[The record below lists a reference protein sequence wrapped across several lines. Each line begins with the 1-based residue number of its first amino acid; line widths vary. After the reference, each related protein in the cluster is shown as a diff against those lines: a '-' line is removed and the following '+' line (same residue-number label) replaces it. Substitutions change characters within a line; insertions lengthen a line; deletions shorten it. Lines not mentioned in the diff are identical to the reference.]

1 MSLESLVARRDK
13 RLSDLNDTAELKMP
27 ADNWTVKFLI
37 CGYAFVVDKI
47 IFKMVAEELR
57 LRNNCRSYRR
67 SKMMIHV
74 AFVARF
80 CEVFTQQVFPT
91 RKLFRCFF

>member
-1 MSLESLVARRDK
+1 MSVESLVARRDK
-13 RLSDLNDTAELKMP
+13 RLSDLNDTTKLKMP
-27 ADNWTVKFLI
+27 VDNWTVEFLI
-37 CGYAFVVDKI
+37 SVYGFVVDKI
-47 IFKMVAEELR
+47 VFKMAAEELR

-80 CEVFTQQVFPT
+80 CEVFAQQVFPT